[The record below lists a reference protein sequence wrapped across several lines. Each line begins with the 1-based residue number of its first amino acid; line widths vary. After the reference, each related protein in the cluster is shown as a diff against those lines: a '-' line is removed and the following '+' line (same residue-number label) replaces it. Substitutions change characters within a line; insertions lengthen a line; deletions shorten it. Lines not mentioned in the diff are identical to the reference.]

1 MEHRKRRF
9 VVAGGV
15 IVAVV
20 IVLLAVMGS
29 SGAAQAMSVAEA
41 TQPDATGKR
50 VQVTGTVVG
59 DSFTL
64 SEGILDF
71 SIEDPDEPGAVL
83 AVSYDKGVSATFGN
97 GVEAICTGTVDD
109 SGVLQ
114 CSELVTKCPS
124 KYETATDA
132 LGVAAL
138 LDYGEDIFGTT
149 VKVAGIVEAGSIA
162 GVQEDVRFVLVDA
175 DDAQMVLPVAFAG
188 ALSDEVADGSSL
200 VLTGSL
206 GSDGVFEA
214 TDVALE
220 AE

>member
-29 SGAAQAMSVAEA
+29 GGAAQSMSVAEA
-41 TQPDATGKR
+41 AQPEAAGKR

-64 SEGILDF
+64 SEGVLDF
-71 SIEDPDEPGAVL
+71 SIEDPDNPDAVL

-97 GVEAICTGTVDD
+97 GVQAICTGTVDE

-138 LDYGEDIFGTT
+138 LDYGEDIYGTT
-149 VKVAGIVEAGSIA
+149 VKVSGTVEAGSLA
-162 GVQEDVRFVLVDA
+162 DVQADVRFVLLDA
-175 DDAQMVLPVAFAG
+175 DDAQVALPVAFAG
-188 ALSDEVADGSSL
+188 ALSDEVTDESSL

-206 GSDGVFEA
+206 GADGMFEA